1 MRVMKR
7 PRSKAFPAKQEA
19 SHARSAKIGKVAVDK
34 DKPRTNVAFIGCP
47 EDTRKFAISRDRPQ
61 FLQAVTNAVEVG
73 ADIIYIIFQATA
85 SINAALVDSLV
96 RELTLI
102 LDDAWGRSVEQPAYY
117 YKGIG
122 SVMSFYSISRV
133 SLLSQEILDPEA
145 GLPAIVHTFNTPEGR
160 LCIVTASLPTL
171 PRITRGRLLEAYATA
186 TANSKADTALIGAV
200 CADKILFM
208 ENQIAKL
215 KVDYELFTNENL
227 LLLTHCSNGTS
238 AQCIALDTDAP
249 FSLIAL
255 LDRTASCPDSA
266 ERPVPRDDAITLRPA
281 TPLYDRLIAELENA
295 TKQQSR
301 GHEFIE
307 YITRQCFYGSLCT
320 KTFFGEKLEKPMP
333 VAVKMEELLKAAQRQ
348 RQRFLGRISQM
359 DRHIRIGEGNM
370 REIFNEWRH
379 HPEEWMNPKS
389 LEHHEN
395 MLWNGQEHKA
405 QQYAKSCFSTFT
417 FQISG
422 CKFLLHK
429 LIQLPIISELSLRSV
444 EQPVPRQPAATVLM
458 ELLNSYEEHK
468 TTTEYLEAVKSS
480 QKNQKCQMRLSQELW
495 WAQYYYTRGRSLAT
509 KVQDGMLNYFEL
521 NSEDQNL
528 VEAFE
533 NRQSAKKL
541 DRLLEQK
548 RAPCRGAGTEVNH

>member
-1 MRVMKR
+1 M
-7 PRSKAFPAKQEA
+7 
-19 SHARSAKIGKVAVDK
+19 AVDK
-34 DKPRTNVAFIGCP
+34 DKPRTNVAIIGCP

-61 FLQAVTNAVEVG
+61 FLQAVTNAIEG
-73 ADIIYIIFQATA
+73 CADIIYIIFQATA
-85 SINAALVDSLV
+85 SINAALVDNLV
-96 RELTLI
+96 TELRVI

-215 KVDYELFTNENL
+215 EVDYELFTNENL

-238 AQCIALDTDAP
+238 AQCLALDTDAP

-281 TPLYDRLIAELENA
+281 TPLYDKLIAELENA
-295 TKQQSR
+295 AKQHSH
-301 GHEFIE
+301 GHAFID
-307 YITRQCFYGSLCT
+307 YITRTCFYGDLCT

-333 VAVKMEELLKAAQRQ
+333 IAVKMEQLLKAAQRQ
-348 RQRFLGRISQM
+348 RQRFLGWIPSSTDRISQM
-359 DRHIRIGEGNM
+359 DMHIRIGEDNM
-370 REIFNEWRH
+370 KDIFNEWRH
-379 HPEEWMNPKS
+379 HPEDWMNPKP
-389 LEHHEN
+389 LKCHEN
-395 MLWNGQEHKA
+395 MLWNGEEHRA
-405 QQYAKSCFSTFT
+405 QQFAKSRFNTFL
-417 FQISG
+417 FQLSG
-422 CKFLLHK
+422 CKFLVHK
-429 LIQLPIISELSLRSV
+429 LIQLPIISQLSSRSV
-444 EQPVPRQPAATVLM
+444 EQPVARQPAATVLM
-458 ELLNSYEEHK
+458 ELLNSYEKHK
-468 TTTEYLEAVKSS
+468 TTTEYVEAVKSS
-480 QKNQKCQMRLSQELW
+480 QENQNKQMRLSNRLW
-495 WAQYYYTRGRSLAT
+495 WAQYHTIVKILYGFPITKAMTLLSPPLA
-509 KVQDGMLNYFEL
+509 
-521 NSEDQNL
+521 
-528 VEAFE
+528 
-533 NRQSAKKL
+533 
-541 DRLLEQK
+541 
-548 RAPCRGAGTEVNH
+548 